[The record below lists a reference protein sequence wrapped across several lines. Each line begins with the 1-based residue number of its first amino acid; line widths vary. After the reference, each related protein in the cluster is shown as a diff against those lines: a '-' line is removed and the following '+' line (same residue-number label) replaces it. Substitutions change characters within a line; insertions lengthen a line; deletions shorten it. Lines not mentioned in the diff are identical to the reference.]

1 MRRIPKFG
9 IILALLAVLC
19 APLAGPALAA
29 QGRNDQ
35 SRLSIGVGLGYNGGD
50 ALWSVRDQPI
60 FGTFGSDTADLSRII
75 RPTIGISFLGV
86 YYPNARYG
94 LSMEIHLI
102 GLGYEDRCHLKTNSG
117 DVDVPLICNN
127 LNGKQSPGT
136 AVAATVGGI
145 VRPFPWAAFQPYVR
159 GNAGLVVSEQS
170 AIRMTAT
177 YLSPTDTTQFHDYP
191 VYTDDRPASISP
203 TAAFALG
210 ATGFVG
216 RSYQLRVE
224 VKDNLVIL
232 KSVEGTTA
240 YEARQPAWQQKVHHI
255 VTLNVGMEVVLE
267 KRRGRRY

>member
-1 MRRIPKFG
+1 MRRLLHLG
-9 IILALLAVLC
+9 IVLALLAGLG
-19 APLAGPALAA
+19 APLTGRGLAA
-29 QGRNDQ
+29 QERNDQ
-35 SRLSIGVGLGYNGGD
+35 SRLSVGVGIGYNGGSD
-50 ALWSVRDQPI
+50 LWSVRGQPI

-86 YYPNARYG
+86 YYPDARYG

-102 GLGYEDRCHLKTNSG
+102 GLGYEDRCHLTTNSG
-117 DVDVPLICNN
+117 DVDVPLICTN

-136 AVAATVGGI
+136 AIAATVGGI
-145 VRPFPWAAFQPYVR
+145 VRPFPWASFQPYLR

-191 VYTDDRPASISP
+191 VYTDGHPASISP

-216 RSYQLRVE
+216 RSYQLRAE
-224 VKDNLVIL
+224 VKDNMVIL

-240 YEARQPAWQQKVHHI
+240 YEAREPAWQQKVHHI
-255 VTLNVGMEVVLE
+255 VTLTVGMEVVLE